1 MYIDRDKFNIHAQQK
16 QSLMLF
22 QNTINILLIEDE
34 VYDARRVEKTLEPFG
49 DRLKIKKVVA
59 DGQSALDAL
68 SAGKNGYDV
77 IIMDYQIVG
86 GVSGETLIR
95 KMREIDDTL
104 QIIVI
109 TKMTI
114 NISDFDFANR
124 LLEAGAMW
132 YCTKYPGD
140 IEDYIY
146 QPTDFVLSILNAYE
160 KRRLEKERKKSTKKL
175 SQTIEETLA
184 QKQLIGDSLLIN
196 ELRGQIRRV
205 SNVDST
211 TLISGES
218 GTGKE
223 LVANHIHYTSK
234 RRFEKL
240 VAINCGSLPQ
250 ELIES
255 ELFGFEK
262 GSFTGAHLQKQGL
275 FEVAHRGT
283 VFLDEVGELPLSAQV
298 KLLRV
303 LQEGEIDKIGRTEKM
318 KVDVRIIAATNT
330 DLQQAV
336 KEKKFRED
344 LFYRLNVVTLRVPP
358 LRERR
363 EDIPQFFGH
372 FLNKFAEQFN
382 LPLPQISDE
391 AMDFITRFDWPG
403 NVRQLQNMIHRLLI
417 LNDGKVELNHIKQ
430 SLGLSVEKGAASGSR
445 ASHPSWD
452 SQSIASWREVEK
464 KLKYDYF
471 KFVRENTSSDAEAAR
486 KLGLAPPNY
495 YRMCKELGLK
505 KNKAD

>member
-1 MYIDRDKFNIHAQQK
+1 
-16 QSLMLF
+16 MLF
-22 QNTINILLIEDE
+22 QHTINILLIEDE

-124 LLEAGAMW
+124 LLEAGAIW

-175 SQTIEETLA
+175 SQTIEDILA
-184 QKQLIGDSLLIN
+184 HKQIIGDTPVIN
-196 ELRGQIRRV
+196 ELREQIRRL

-211 TLISGES
+211 ALISGES

-223 LVANHIHYTSK
+223 LVATHIHYTSK
-234 RRFEKL
+234 RRFEKM
-240 VAINCGSLPQ
+240 VVINCGSLPQ
-250 ELIES
+250 DLIES

-262 GSFTGAHLQKQGL
+262 GSFTGAHAHKPGL
-275 FEVAHRGT
+275 FEVAHRGA

-303 LQEGEIDKIGRTEKM
+303 LQDGEIDKIGRTEKM

-330 DLQQAV
+330 DLEQAV
-336 KEKKFRED
+336 KDKKFRED
-344 LFYRLNVVTLRVPP
+344 LYYRLNVVTLRVPP

-363 EDIPQFFGH
+363 PDILHFFDH
-372 FLNKFAEQFN
+372 FLEKFASQFN
-382 LPLPQISDE
+382 LPVPDISDE
-391 AMDFITRFDWPG
+391 ARDFIVRFDWPG
-403 NVRQLQNMIHRLLI
+403 NVRQVQNMIHRLLI
-417 LNDGKVELNHIKQ
+417 MNDGKIELNQVKQ
-430 SLGLSVEKGAASGSR
+430 ALGLLTEKAAATAGASLHDFWKSETI
-445 ASHPSWD
+445 SP
-452 SQSIASWREVEK
+452 WREVEK
-464 KLKYDYF
+464 KLKYEYF
-471 KFVRENTSSDAEAAR
+471 RFVRENTSSDAEAAR
-486 KLGLAPPNY
+486 RLGLAPPNY
-495 YRMCKELGLK
+495 YRMCKEIGLK
-505 KNKAD
+505 KVKED